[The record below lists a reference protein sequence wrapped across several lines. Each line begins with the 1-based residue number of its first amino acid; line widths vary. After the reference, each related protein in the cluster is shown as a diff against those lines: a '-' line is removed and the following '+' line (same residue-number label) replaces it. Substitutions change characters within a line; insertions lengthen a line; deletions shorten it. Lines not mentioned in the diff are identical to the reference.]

1 MMRTHTCGEIR
12 PSMIGHKVVLAGWAR
27 LVRDHGG
34 VMFIDLADRYGTS
47 QIVFDPEAIE
57 DPARRKSL
65 SEIVSKVGREYVL
78 RVEGVVR
85 EREPDT
91 EDPRNP
97 TGEVEVAIS
106 EIEILSESE
115 VPPFEL
121 IEQKE
126 SLLANE
132 DVRMEYRFLDLRR
145 AKMMN
150 HIVVRNKVASI
161 VRNFLWKKGF
171 LEIET
176 PCLVRSTPEGA
187 RDFLVPSRLHPGK
200 FYALPQS
207 PQLYKQLLMIGSAD
221 KYFQL
226 ARCFRDE
233 DARADRQPEFTQ
245 VDIEMSFVDEEDIM
259 GLIEELLAEIWLKVK
274 GKEIKRPF
282 KRVPY
287 DDAMSKYGTDSPD
300 TRFGLEIV
308 DVTEICKRSD
318 YSIFQ
323 TVIKKGGRVKCI
335 DARQIFRID
344 ADKPEDQR
352 RFGRNWIDRLIQW
365 TKDQGAKGLTWMK
378 VVGDKTESNIVKY
391 FSEEVQREL
400 VKAAGGRDGDLLL
413 FIADD
418 ERQATELAGR
428 LREKLGAEMGLIPD
442 TDEFIWIVDFPLFD
456 IPAPGARPVATHHPF
471 TSPKE
476 QTLEYLKKHKPS
488 EMRARAYDIVLNGV
502 EIGGGSIR
510 IHRSD
515 VQEKVLEI
523 LGISQEEAEKKFGF
537 LLRALDYGAPPHG
550 GIALGFDRLVALL
563 LGLDSIKDTIA
574 FPKNKRFQSLVDG
587 SPSAVDEAQ
596 LRELQILSLAGEE
609 EKEE

>member
-1 MMRTHTCGEIR
+1 
-12 PSMIGHKVVLAGWAR
+12 MIGQKVILAGWAR
-27 LVRDHGG
+27 LIRDHGG
-34 VMFIDLADRYGTS
+34 VIFIDLVDRYGAS
-47 QIVFDPEAIE
+47 QVVFDPETIGE
-57 DPARRKSL
+57 EVRRKHL
-65 SEIVSKVGREYVL
+65 SEIVGKVGREYVL
-78 RVEGVVR
+78 KVEGVVR
-85 EREPDT
+85 EREPGT

-106 EIEILSESE
+106 DIEILSESE

-126 SLLANE
+126 GMLANE

-145 AKMMN
+145 TKMISNLTM
-150 HIVVRNKVASI
+150 RNKVASI

-187 RDFLVPSRLHPGK
+187 RDFLVPSRLHPGM

-207 PQLYKQLLMIGSAD
+207 PQLYKQLLMIGSVD
-221 KYFQL
+221 RYFQL

-245 VDIEMSFVDEEDIM
+245 IDIEMSFVDKEDIIQ
-259 GLIEELLAEIWLKVK
+259 LIEELLAEIWLKVK
-274 GKEIKRPF
+274 GKELKRPF
-282 KRVPY
+282 KRLPY
-287 DDAMSKYGTDSPD
+287 DEAISKYGTDSPD
-300 TRFGLEIV
+300 IRFGLEIV
-308 DVTEICKRSD
+308 DVTEICKRSN

-323 TVIKKGGRVKCI
+323 TVIKKGGCVKCI

-344 ADKPEDQR
+344 ADKPEDER

-365 TKDQGAKGLTWMK
+365 MKDQGAKGLTWMK

-391 FSEEVQREL
+391 FSEEVQKEIVR
-400 VKAAGGRDGDLLL
+400 AMGGRDGDLLL
-413 FIADD
+413 FIAD
-418 ERQATELAGR
+418 EQRQARELAGR
-428 LREKLGAEMGLIPD
+428 LREKLGADMGLIPD
-442 TDEFIWIVDFPLFD
+442 IDEFVWIIDFPLFD
-456 IPAPGARPVATHHPF
+456 VPAPGARPVSMHHPF

-476 QTLEYLKKHKPS
+476 QTLEYLEKHRLA
-488 EMRARAYDIVLNGV
+488 EMKARAYDIVLNGV

-515 VQEKVLEI
+515 VQQRVLEI
-523 LGISQEEAEKKFGF
+523 LGISREEAEKKFGF

-574 FPKNKRFQSLVDG
+574 FPKNKKFQSLVDG

-596 LRELQILSLAGEE
+596 LRELQILSLASERE
-609 EKEE
+609 QE